1 MSEKKANEGMCME
14 ERILGYAPKYFQ
26 YFSGETKRNVLN
38 RLKKQAEKSD
48 GFITTLMLLK
58 QFDDLNVETNLKDEW
73 IPQPDEIPGFKLL
86 QPEDIEFVT
95 ELELEEEF
103 AKVGLLIHSNVD
115 KRFGFNVE
123 TAEHDDYVD
132 ISLVLN
138 PSFKDSKLQVIY
150 YSEKE
155 EHLMAVFDVHPIEND
170 WLVARFQEQL
180 EKEREEEMGEIFTF
194 AISLPFTL

>member
-26 YFSGETKRNVLN
+26 YFSEETKRNVLN

-73 IPQPDEIPGFKLL
+73 IPQPEEIPGFKLL
-86 QPEDIEFVT
+86 QPEDVVIEDI
-95 ELELEEEF
+95 ELEEDF
-103 AKVGLLIHSNVD
+103 AKVGLAILSDVD

-123 TAEHDDYVD
+123 TLENLDFVD
-132 ISLVLN
+132 VRLVVNTSL
-138 PSFKDSKLQVIY
+138 KDSKLQVIY

-170 WLVARFQEQL
+170 WLVEQFQEVL
-180 EKEREEEMGEIFTF
+180 KEDLEEELGEIFTF

>member
-73 IPQPDEIPGFKLL
+73 IPQPEEIPGFKLL
-86 QPEDIEFVT
+86 QPEDVVIEDI
-95 ELELEEEF
+95 ELEEDF
-103 AKVGLLIHSNVD
+103 AKVGLAILSDVD

-123 TAEHDDYVD
+123 TLENLDFVD
-132 ISLVLN
+132 VRLVVNTSL
-138 PSFKDSKLQVIY
+138 KDSKLQVIY